1 MKKTK
6 VWLVAALSLTLGL
19 AAFAACT
26 PNDTPP
32 GQTDTVTLDHTS
44 YELDLHEQIRLTATA
59 EGTVAW
65 SSSDEGVATV
75 KDGLVR
81 SVAAGTAVI
90 TATSGEASAEC
101 KITVVNSMSAPVL
114 TVSNRSVSLD
124 KDTQFT
130 VDASVTYKGNPP
142 IDPVSYTWTLA
153 EGGESYLSLT
163 PAEDGASAVLEG
175 LEYGETSFTVSSQ
188 LWGIPMVQTVAVRIC
203 DTSISFEVDGYTPVE
218 GGYKTTLGLIDTDE
232 YESSMTPEV
241 TVFKDG
247 EPSDLT
253 IAWTVD
259 DSGVVSVDDD
269 GTISAL
275 KAGTATLTGACGGNF
290 VKLFV
295 EVVRPEMTLDPI
307 VFETSVGT
315 LHLEVTGTVER
326 VSIDDGVNLYESYD
340 AETKV
345 LTLDKSVLPRASAEL
360 GPDKTIRVET
370 DKAVYVI
377 PADVYTQVINDA
389 AEFANW
395 GAVAKQAAEGPVWDG
410 WFVLGNDIDFAG
422 KIYEPFSTYSIFKQL
437 NNGSDANC
445 FDGRLYGFKGIFDG
459 MGYCVDD
466 IQMRC
471 SDAGGFVGLLHQQ
484 GIIRNIA
491 FTNAVHLGR
500 GGFIVS
506 AGDGR
511 VENVYISCLLQ
522 NGGAVPDRSGFFF
535 PRDCMGEA
543 RVVHCF
549 VEIRSV
555 ADGAAEAYSIG
566 SVHENYGILDGV
578 YTVGN
583 PNGIFTLSTGAGT
596 PNVYGVYTDYAQLRA
611 ENVDFSAWD
620 TDFWQIVNGIPFPA
634 KMSVP
639 TPSVTLKSVSAEN
652 GTVALEKQDEYLY
665 GEAVVLNITPAQDYK
680 LTSLIV
686 NDKDMTASVEDGKLT
701 LGYAYGEMQIEVQA
715 TFALDL
721 PAYDV
726 TFKADAKWGADG
738 MVITMKQG
746 DKTKT
751 VTLGENAIV
760 EGMDAGV
767 WTATTQIGGM
777 TVSLGEFNI
786 QATEYIIDF
795 GTIFRNSGAL
805 TGSNLQNDTFTY
817 ATGNLGS
824 VSMDIDID
832 AGDAFF
838 AATLKLDSEAVMEG
852 KGWTSFALSFRFGDT
867 EFCASLM
874 YNTDPNSVD
883 YGNSYIY
890 MHPSWG
896 GQTLYLPA
904 EVSKALGEGKEA
916 IIVWGYDASE
926 GTMTLYSGVS
936 ADNMIEAKSLY
947 VGQLP
952 KDGQITGL
960 TISDTW
966 DGAVKSTMTVKISYG
981 KTLADAVKS
990 SEAEAPQS

>member
-6 VWLVAALSLTLGL
+6 LWPVAALSLTLGL
-19 AAFAACT
+19 AAFAACA
-26 PNDTPP
+26 PKDPPP
-32 GQTDTVTLDHTS
+32 GQTQSVTLDHTS
-44 YELDLHEQIRLTATA
+44 YELDLHEQVLLTATA
-59 EGTVAW
+59 EGTVTW

-75 KDGLVR
+75 ENGLVR

-90 TATSGEASAEC
+90 TATAGDARAEC
-101 KITVVNSMSAPVL
+101 KITVVNSMSAPLL
-114 TVSNRSVSLD
+114 TVSNASVSLD

-130 VDASVTYKGNPP
+130 LKASVTYKGNAP

-153 EGGESYLSLT
+153 EGGADYISLT
-163 PAEDGASAVLEG
+163 PSQDGTSAVIEG
-175 LEYGETSFTVSSQ
+175 IAYGETSLTVSSQ
-188 LWGIPMVQTVAVRIC
+188 LWGIPMVQTVPVRVC
-203 DTSISFEVDGYTPVE
+203 DTSISFEASGYTPVE
-218 GGYKTTLGLIDTDE
+218 GGYKTTLGLIE
-232 YESSMTPEV
+232 AGGYETSLTPAV
-241 TVFKDG
+241 SVYKDG

-253 IAWTVD
+253 IAWTAD
-259 DSGVVSVDDD
+259 DSGVVSVGDD
-269 GTISAL
+269 GTVVAL
-275 KAGTATLTGACGGNF
+275 KAGTATLTGSCGGNF

-295 EVVRPEMTLDPI
+295 EVVRPELTLEPI

-315 LHLEVTGTVER
+315 LSLDAGGTVER
-326 VSIDDGVNLYESYD
+326 VSIDGGENLFESYD
-340 AETKV
+340 AENKL
-345 LTLDKSVLPRASAEL
+345 LTLDKSKLPVSAADL

-395 GAVAKQAAEGPVWDG
+395 GAIAKQAAEGPVWDG
-410 WFVLGNDIDFAG
+410 WFVLGNDIDFG
-422 KIYEPFSTYSIFKQL
+422 GETYVPFSTYSIFKQL

-471 SDAGGFVGLLHQQ
+471 SDAGGFVGLLNQQ

-491 FTNAVHLGR
+491 FTNAVHLGQ

-511 VENVYISCLLQ
+511 VENVYISCNLQ
-522 NGGAVPDRSGFFF
+522 NGGAVPDRSGFFY
-535 PRDCMGEA
+535 PRDSMGEA

-566 SVHENYGILDGV
+566 SIHENYGILDGV

-583 PNGIFTLSTGAGT
+583 PNGIFTLSTGSGT
-596 PNVYGVYTDYAQLRA
+596 PNVYGVYADYAQLRA
-611 ENVDFSAWD
+611 ADVDFSAWD

-634 KMSVP
+634 KLSVP
-639 TPSVTLKSVSAEN
+639 TPSVTLETLSAEN
-652 GTVALEKQDEYLY
+652 GTVALEKQDGYLY
-665 GEAVVLNITPAQDYK
+665 GEAVVLHITPAQDYK

-686 NDKDMTASVEDGKLT
+686 NGKDMTASVKDGKLT
-701 LGYAYGEMQIEVQA
+701 LGYAYGETQIQVEA

-726 TFKADAKWGADG
+726 TFKADSKWGADG

-751 VTLGENAIV
+751 VTLGENATI

-777 TVSLGEFNI
+777 TVSLGDFNI
-786 QATEYIIDF
+786 QGSEYNIDF
-795 GTIFRNSGAL
+795 GTIFRNSGAM
-805 TGSNLQNDTFTY
+805 TGADLQSDSFTY
-817 ATGNLGS
+817 ATGNLGRL
-824 VSMDIDID
+824 SMDIDID
-832 AGDAFF
+832 EGDAFF
-838 AATLKLDSEAVMEG
+838 AVTLKLDSEAVTQG
-852 KGWTSFALSFRFGDT
+852 KGWTSFALSFRFGET

-874 YNTDPNSVD
+874 YNTNPESVD
-883 YGNSYIY
+883 YNNSYIY

-904 EVSKALGEGKEA
+904 EVSQALGEGKEA
-916 IIVWGYDASE
+916 IFVWGYDASE

-952 KDGQITGL
+952 KDARITG
-960 TISDTW
+960 IAFSDTW
-966 DGAVKSTMTVKISYG
+966 DGAVKSTMTVKFAYG
-981 KTLADAVKS
+981 KTLQEAVGS
-990 SEAEAPQS
+990 PETETPQS